1 MNEVSVRL
9 FEVDFIGCQ
18 LDELS
23 FEFTVKPSIVTY
35 ITGNKTKDPKKLKFM
50 TNSVANKLR

>member
-35 ITGNKTKDPKKLKFM
+35 ITGNKT
-50 TNSVANKLR
+50 

>member
-9 FEVDFIGCQ
+9 CEVDFIGCQ

-35 ITGNKTKDPKKLKFM
+35 ITGNKTKDPKKLKFII
-50 TNSVANKLR
+50 NSVANKLR